1 MIEEAADE
9 REQRRREIIARGP
22 RTIGDWCIA
31 LDGYD
36 VRELLMDG
44 YTVEQLHG
52 ILRGDYTLEELRQM
66 KPAGRPQR

>member
-1 MIEEAADE
+1 MSKFTGKQ
-9 REQRRREIIARGP
+9 RRRREIIERGP

-44 YTVEQLHG
+44 YTIPQLQG
-52 ILRGDYTLEELRQM
+52 ILRNEYTLEGLRKM
-66 KPAGRPQR
+66 KPAGKSQR